1 MTFKEKWLCQIIEKI
16 LLVYPNDSKKKITKF
31 AESIYERD
39 FKDHECILY
48 NNYEKEEIRTTISK
62 LYDWIL
68 TKKPIL
74 TESGT
79 MFKHHDECWNPQIEI
94 LNDKLME
101 RDREKSKMFDF
112 QRLAEKSTDPNEI
125 DMYLFKAKKKDL
137 SQSRAKV
144 ISNSEYGASGL
155 PSSWFF
161 NIAVSSATTARGQAL
176 ISTACN
182 AFEDFLGDNVKFMNM
197 DECLLFI
204 NNIVKEKD
212 IRKKDDSKWV
222 KNKNTNDVFDRL
234 KSKFFDQSMCE
245 DKILNKILR
254 NLNQENLNRIY
265 YKSNFYNFILNSEKA
280 IEIFLSIFTSNV
292 DFTTPND
299 APSEIVDKLNKLT
312 SAFLEYVHYNYP
324 TINRTLRLKTMKR
337 NCVVVVDTDS
347 CFLNYGQVYDFFINE
362 ILNKKKI
369 IKRRIKS
376 DNGKKYVIESRE
388 NLKAK
393 SESKNRGIS
402 YRIINSVMY
411 ITNSVIK
418 NTLDVFLDRCNCDRD
433 HGNTS
438 MKNEFLYDT
447 LLICPPAK
455 KHYQGA
461 IRLREGVEYKK
472 PKFDIKGMDYVKRSA
487 AGDSTREFIKNL
499 VYDDI
504 LMAKNNSPD
513 FYHILKKLN
522 KFEKDIEQSVI
533 RGEDK
538 YIKNVNVKSEDA
550 YDDPMSIGP
559 YKAVFVWN
567 YLYPNMKIDLPGS
580 AKIIKV
586 NLTKL
591 KDFSKLSIDN
601 PSIYGKLKKLFE
613 SNDRIMKSGITSIAL
628 PIDESVPDWMVP
640 YINLDEIVS
649 NNTDLLLP
657 ILNNLGMK
665 AVYKTKSS
673 QFYSNIINI

>member
-312 SAFLEYVHYNYP
+312 SAFLEYVYYNYP

>member
-68 TKKPIL
+68 AKKPIL

-222 KNKNTNDVFDRL
+222 KNKNINDVFDRL
-234 KSKFFDQSMCE
+234 KGKFFDQSMCE
-245 DKILNKILR
+245 DKILNKILK
-254 NLNQENLNRIY
+254 NLDQENLNRIY

-376 DNGKKYVIESRE
+376 DNGKKYIIESRDE
-388 NLKAK
+388 LKSK
-393 SESKNRGIS
+393 EDSKNRGMS

>member
-112 QRLAEKSTDPNEI
+112 QRLAEKATDPNEI

-222 KNKNTNDVFDRL
+222 KNKNINDVFDRL
-234 KSKFFDQSMCE
+234 KGKFFDQSMCE
-245 DKILNKILR
+245 DKILNKILK
-254 NLNQENLNRIY
+254 NLDQENLNRIY

-280 IEIFLSIFTSNV
+280 IEIFLSIFTSNI

-337 NCVVVVDTDS
+337 NCVVIVDTDS
-347 CFLNYGQVYDFFINE
+347 CFLNYGQAYDFFIDK

-376 DNGKKYVIESRE
+376 DNGKKYIIESRDE
-388 NLKAK
+388 LKSK
-393 SESKNRGIS
+393 EDSKNRGMS

-418 NTLDVFLDRCNCDRD
+418 NTLDVFLDRCNCDRN

-586 NLTKL
+586 NLIKL

>member
-222 KNKNTNDVFDRL
+222 KNKNINDVFDRL

>member
-144 ISNSEYGASGL
+144 IANSEYGASGL

-222 KNKNTNDVFDRL
+222 KNKNINDVFDRL

-245 DKILNKILR
+245 DKILNKILK
-254 NLNQENLNRIY
+254 NLDQENLNRIY

-337 NCVVVVDTDS
+337 NRVVIVDTDS
-347 CFLNYGQVYDFFINE
+347 CFLNYGQIYDFFIDE

-376 DNGKKYVIESRE
+376 DNGEKYVIESRE
-388 NLKAK
+388 ILKAK
-393 SESKNRGIS
+393 SESKNRGLS

-418 NTLDVFLDRCNCDRD
+418 NTLDVFLDRCNCDRN

-586 NLTKL
+586 NLIKL

>member
-16 LLVYPNDSKKKITKF
+16 LLVYPNDSKKKIAKF

-245 DKILNKILR
+245 DKILNKILK
-254 NLNQENLNRIY
+254 NLDQENLNRIY

-347 CFLNYGQVYDFFINE
+347 CFLNYGQIYDFFIDK

-376 DNGKKYVIESRE
+376 DNGKKYIIESRDE
-388 NLKAK
+388 LKSK
-393 SESKNRGIS
+393 EDSKNRGMS

>member
-31 AESIYERD
+31 AESIYDRD

-204 NNIVKEKD
+204 NNIVKEKG

-222 KNKNTNDVFDRL
+222 KNKNINDVFDRL

-245 DKILNKILR
+245 DKILNKILK
-254 NLNQENLNRIY
+254 NLDQENLNRIY